1 MSDGKKQDLLE
12 QFANVPLSKLPQ
24 ALQEQVK
31 SAQNI
36 FLELSKL
43 MKSIIL
49 YGKQHQSAI
58 LFRKKFFDALTQ
70 ALTQFHVLDVEVQQY
85 ELIMADQVVFSDEKA
100 TGIYQ
105 FYMDG
110 IRALSFKEGISLE
123 EVDQLLNL
131 ILLDWSD
138 PALFEDD
145 ATTLLWK
152 CQFKSIHYRV
162 AQVYHEKS
170 EEIEEGKSNQS
181 VDEIL
186 NQISSLIQKQTAQ
199 PFRAVKL
206 KARSQVQVDQ
216 SQLQTK
222 IHQRETLEKFVELSL
237 LTQKSQLQLGQ
248 SGQNQQAIISQRDR
262 LINLFDQM
270 ALVYLNQ
277 QEIGTYERLL
287 RQVINKAEDAVKVAL
302 IEKWTVPH
310 HIEKILLALYTE
322 DEILMAH
329 QFEDREKILHRIR
342 QKITVETDGLE
353 KNQFAPSV
361 ISILSLLNPKMIPSL
376 SLHIAKIKA
385 QYEKQLVS
393 LMLPFI
399 QNYSIELCRSLLQCE
414 QKQGEIILS
423 AIYQSQHLPTIAKA
437 FSTIQQNPNTQLRYE
452 AIKKLPSFA
461 YATCLNSLCIAAKDM
476 NTKTSSFALYQIAL
490 LAQAQAQDQLLP
502 YIDQPEFQA
511 LAISDKRKYLATLAY
526 VQTKAEG
533 FAKMIEQGGV
543 FSFSS
548 TNKEDKQH
556 AALIALA
563 IALSFKPNAEYEQ
576 ILEKQANRKFGGG
589 LLKEA
594 AIWGLRYLKGDQKQR
609 DGQRF
614 ILYMLSSLDEQ
625 GK

>member
-43 MKSIIL
+43 MKSIVL

-186 NQISSLIQKQTAQ
+186 NQISGLIQKQAAQ

-329 QFEDREKILHRIR
+329 QFEDRETILHRIR

-461 YATCLNSLCIAAKDM
+461 YATCLNSLCMAAKDM

-594 AIWGLRYLKGDQKQR
+594 AVWGLRYLKGDQKQR

>member
-43 MKSIIL
+43 MKSIVL
-49 YGKQHQSAI
+49 YGKQHQSAV

-70 ALTQFHVLDVEVQQY
+70 ALSQFHVLDVEVQQY

-110 IRALSFKEGISLE
+110 IRALSFKEGITLE

-181 VDEIL
+181 VDEML
-186 NQISSLIQKQTAQ
+186 NQISSIIQKQPAQ
-199 PFRAVKL
+199 PFRALKL

-329 QFEDREKILHRIR
+329 QFEDRETILHRIR
-342 QKITVETDGLE
+342 QKITMEADGFE
-353 KNQFAPSV
+353 KNQLAPSV

-437 FSTIQQNPNTQLRYE
+437 FSTIQQNPNTQLRHE
-452 AIKKLPSFA
+452 AIKKLPNFA
-461 YATCLNSLCIAAKDM
+461 YATCLNSLCVAAKDI
-476 NTKTSSFALYQIAL
+476 NPKTSSFALYQIAL
-490 LAQAQAQDQLLP
+490 LAQVQAQDQLLA
-502 YIDQPEFQA
+502 YVDQPEFQA
-511 LAISDKRKYLATLAY
+511 LAISDKRKYLASLAY
-526 VQTKAEG
+526 VQTKAEV

-543 FSFSS
+543 FSFTSS
-548 TNKEDKQH
+548 NKEDKQH

-594 AIWGLRYLKGDQKQR
+594 AVWGLRYLKGDQKQR

-614 ILYMLSSLDEQ
+614 ILFMLSSLDEQ